1 MRTAIA
7 ILIGVVLALAV
18 GSLAAAVNRRRAA
31 QAADGALWFIA
42 LWLVATVIDFFVG
55 VSAGH
60 GVALELGVHAL
71 IFAVPAAFAWYLRSR
86 QRASR
91 EGPTDIRPSSDE

>member
-7 ILIGVVLALAV
+7 ILIGIVLAFAV
-18 GSLAAAVNRRRAA
+18 RALAAIVNRRPAA
-31 QAADGALWFIA
+31 KASDGALWFIA

-71 IFAVPAAFAWYLRSR
+71 IFAIPAAFAWYLRSR
-86 QRASR
+86 HRTS
-91 EGPTDIRPSSDE
+91 ETPTDIRPSSDE

>member
-1 MRTAIA
+1 MRTAIV
-7 ILIGVVLALAV
+7 ILIGIVLALAFR
-18 GSLAAAVNRRRAA
+18 SLAAILNRRRAA
-31 QAADGALWFIA
+31 QPADGALWFIA

-60 GVALELGVHAL
+60 GVALELGVHVL

-86 QRASR
+86 QREAP
-91 EGPTDIRPSSDE
+91 GDIRPSSDE

>member
-7 ILIGVVLALAV
+7 ILIGIVLAFAV
-18 GSLAAAVNRRRAA
+18 RALAAAFKRRRATP
-31 QAADGALWFIA
+31 AADGALWFVA

-86 QRASR
+86 QRTSEA
-91 EGPTDIRPSSDE
+91 PTDIRPSSDE